1 MSKSLKVVTIGG
13 GSSYT
18 PEIVEGFI
26 KRHKSIPIK
35 ELWLVDIEEGYEKLM
50 IVGNLAKRMVKKAGI
65 NMDIHL
71 TINRKEALKDADFV
85 TTQLR
90 VGLLDARIKDE
101 RIPLSHGMLGQETNG
116 FGGFMKALR
125 TIPVILDI
133 AKEMEQLCPNAWLI
147 NFSNP
152 SGMVTEAVQRFSRIK
167 CIGLCN
173 VPINMTKSVAELL
186 GHEQF
191 LLHFIGMN
199 HYVWAKH
206 LYYDGKDILQEM
218 LPKILEQESERA
230 VVKNIRPISWNKD
243 FIISTG
249 MMPCPYHRYYYMHD
263 DILQEELEDFSRGK
277 TRAET
282 VKSVEAKLFEL
293 YKDMNLDKKPKE
305 LEERGGAYYSDTAC
319 DLIKAI
325 YTDSREIMV
334 VNVRNNNTIAS
345 LPDDAVIET
354 SAVITRA
361 GAIPLSISSLPDVA
375 QSELLQLKTFERLTI
390 EAAITGDYNTAL
402 RALTHN
408 PLVKHGKIT
417 QIVFDELLEAHKDY
431 LDKWNKLD

>member
-1 MSKSLKVVTIGG
+1 MGKGLKVVTIGG

-26 KRHKSIPIK
+26 KRHKDLPIK
-35 ELWLVDIEEGYEKLM
+35 ELWLVDIEAGYEKLS
-50 IVGNLAKRMVKKAGI
+50 IVGALAQRMVEKSGI
-65 NMDIHL
+65 EMKIHL
-71 TINRKEALKDADFV
+71 TLNREEALKDADFV

-125 TIPVILDI
+125 TIPVILEI

-152 SGMVTEAVQRFSRIK
+152 SGMVTEAVQRYSKIK

-173 VPINMTKSVAELL
+173 VPINMTKAVAEIL
-186 GHEQF
+186 GDEQF

-206 LYYDGKDILQEM
+206 LYYDGKDILPEM
-218 LPKILEQESERA
+218 LPKILEMESERA
-230 VVKNIRPISWNKD
+230 VVKNIKPISWNKEL
-243 FIISTG
+243 ILSMG

-263 DILQEELEDFSRGK
+263 DILQEELEDFAKGK

-282 VKSVEAKLFEL
+282 VKDVESKLFAL
-293 YKDMNLDKKPKE
+293 YKNTNLVDKPKE

-334 VNVRNNNTIAS
+334 VNVQNNNTIPM
-345 LPDDAVIET
+345 LPADAVIET
-354 SAVITRA
+354 SAMITRA
-361 GAIPLSISSLPDVA
+361 GAIPLSISTLPEVA

-390 EAAITGDYNTAL
+390 EAAVTADYTMAL

-417 QIVFDELLEAHKDY
+417 EIVFKELLQAHKSY
-431 LDKWNKLD
+431 LGQWNIS